1 MIEVKCICVAGHLV
15 FDQTQHQSD
24 PVDAVGSRG
33 HSDDLATL
41 QQAVAQAGT
50 ESGSFVWVAA
60 TDPTTA
66 ELNRLAGLFKLPD
79 LQIADAANPH
89 QRPKIETAGDGWF
102 IVFKTLDYIDETSD
116 IETKQMSV
124 FVGHGYAITV
134 ADGTDGNLDW
144 VLPRLAVGD
153 ELLQFGSAAILHAV
167 LDKAADD
174 YLRVAD
180 EVSKDIEEI
189 EVQVFSPGRHDNTE
203 AIYLLKRENL
213 EIRRAITPL
222 LSNATNLAHERLP
235 DLPAQLRPYF
245 RDIGDH
251 ALRAGDIVDAN
262 DSLLL
267 TMLMAAT
274 ARVDLQ
280 QNADMRKI
288 SAWVSI
294 GVVPTMIA
302 GIFGMNFDYMPQLH
316 YQWGYPA
323 VLASMALVALF
334 MFTRFKKSGWL

>member
-1 MIEVKCICVAGHLV
+1 VIEVKGICVGGNVV
-15 FDQTQHQSD
+15 FDQAQHK
-24 PVDAVGSRG
+24 VDAPA
-33 HSDDLATL
+33 D
-41 QQAVAQAGT
+41 AVALPPAADRAALLRAIDQAGT
-50 ESGSFVWVAA
+50 DSGSFVWIAA
-60 TDPTTA
+60 TDPTVA
-66 ELNRLAGLFKLPD
+66 ELAEVAQLFNLPQ
-79 LQIADAANPH
+79 LQVDDAANQR
-89 QRPKIETAGDGWF
+89 QRPKIESAGDGWF
-102 IVFKTLDYIDETSD
+102 IVFKTLEYLDATSD

-134 ADGTDGNLDW
+134 ATGSNADLDW
-144 VLPRLAVGD
+144 VLPGLAAGS

-189 EVQVFSPGRHDNTE
+189 EVQVFSPGRHDSTE
-203 AIYLLKRENL
+203 AIYELKRENL

-222 LSNATNLAHERLP
+222 LTSATNLAHERLP
-235 DLPAQLRPYF
+235 DLPVELRPYF
-245 RDIGDH
+245 RDIADH
-251 ALRAGDIVDAN
+251 VLRTGDIVDAN

-323 VLASMALVALF
+323 VLAMMGLVAVF